1 MVYFAKASVHSQ
13 KTKTAYLLPLLNM
26 MDLNLLLEAA
36 KEIAQQGGDLTKRYF
51 KNGITV
57 NLKDDESPVTI
68 ADKEAEKL
76 MRREI
81 ESHFPTHGIIGE
93 EYGAVRPESNIQ
105 WVLDPIDGT
114 KSFIHG
120 VPLYTTLIGI
130 LIDGI
135 PQVGVI
141 YQPILQELCYAA
153 TGLGCYLNGN
163 VAKVRELD
171 KLSNASMMITELK
184 HFEEKGYLTAH
195 NNLMQATRYHR
206 TWGDAYG
213 HMMVATGRA
222 DIMFDPILNI
232 WDAAALHP
240 IIREAGGW
248 FGNAEG
254 NEALIDQASGISCHP
269 KFKDQILAF
278 FK

>member
-1 MVYFAKASVHSQ
+1 
-13 KTKTAYLLPLLNM
+13 
-26 MDLNLLLEAA
+26 MDLHLLLEAA
-36 KEIAQQGGDLTKRYF
+36 KEIAQLGGDLTKKYF
-51 KNGITV
+51 KNGVTV

-81 ESHFPTHGIIGE
+81 ETHFPTHGIIGE
-93 EYGAVRPESNIQ
+93 EYGAIRPDSSIQ

-130 LIDGI
+130 LVDGV

-141 YQPILQELCYAA
+141 YQPILEELCYAA
-153 TGLGCYLNGN
+153 TGLGCFLNGDP
-163 VAKVRELD
+163 VQVRKTI
-171 KLSNASMMITELK
+171 KLSTASMMITELK
-184 HFEEKGYLTAH
+184 HFEENGYLAAH
-195 NNLMQATRYHR
+195 DKMMHATRYHR

-222 DIMFDPILNI
+222 DIMFDPTLNI

-248 FGNAEG
+248 FGSAEG
-254 NEALIDQASGISCHP
+254 NEALVDHASGISCHP
-269 KFKDQILAF
+269 DFKDEILGF
-278 FK
+278 FRKD